1 MHLYHGPYPPPAR
14 NTLVRRELF
23 RPSNLYSVW
32 EEICA
37 LCNSVHQWRT
47 WLCLVCATFL
57 FLPHFLKHFLWYQTE
72 EMHGNLES
80 ICLSAIRHSQYA
92 HVAFFFLVFVDRALW
107 KQEGQSFPW
116 CLGKTSRS
124 IKWKICCCCW
134 VSWGL

>member
-1 MHLYHGPYPPPAR
+1 MHLYHGPSPPAR
-14 NTLVRRELF
+14 NTLVRKELF
-23 RPSNLYSVW
+23 RLKPVLCWRRNL
-32 EEICA
+32 CTLQ
-37 LCNSVHQWRT
+37 LCVHQWRA
-47 WLCLVCATFL
+47 WPCLVCATFL
-57 FLPHFLKHFLWYQTE
+57 FSPHFLKQLLWYRTE

-116 CLGKTSRS
+116 CLGKTPRS
-124 IKWKICCCCW
+124 VKWKICCCCW